1 MNKFLTAL
9 IFIVL
14 ISLGISAQE
23 KKANMTEQDQTLM
36 LKTKMRKLD
45 QMVGK
50 WSGAGW
56 IQQGPKRDE
65 FVGTENV
72 QNKLDGLAVL
82 IEGKFT
88 DKNDSSK
95 VIHETLAVLSYNP
108 KTSIF
113 DFKTYLANGRT
124 GDFTLKANESNYEWG
139 LDFPGSKI
147 LYTITIKDGIWNEV
161 GKMSR
166 DEGKTWFQFFEMNLK
181 KMS

>member
-1 MNKFLTAL
+1 MTKFLTAF

-14 ISLGISAQE
+14 GFAAISAQE
-23 KKANMTEQDQTLM
+23 KKANMTEPDQTLT
-36 LKTKMRKLD
+36 LKTEMLKLD
-45 QMVGK
+45 QMIGK

-56 IQQGPKRDE
+56 IQQGPKRDD

-72 QNKLDGLAVL
+72 QRKLDGLAVL

-95 VIHETLAVLSYNP
+95 VIHETLAVLNFNP

-124 GDFTLKANESNYEWG
+124 GDFTLRAKETYYEWG
-139 LDFPGSKI
+139 MDFPGSKI
-147 LYTITIKDGIWNEV
+147 LYIITIKDGVWNEI

-166 DEGKTWFQFFEMNLK
+166 DDGKTWFQFFEMNLK
-181 KMS
+181 KM